1 VRNETG
7 CSRAEKSARPLQNVK
22 KSHETNSTVT
32 MQGLVS
38 PLPAPPAT
46 ASPETVRPRRLSDA
60 FLYAVLAALV
70 VAAWQFSRLEYFTSG
85 DDIGY
90 WIGVAGATMMLLL
103 FSYPLRKYLRF
114 THRWGK
120 VKWWFVAHMT
130 LGIGGP
136 LLILVHSTFRLRSIN
151 ATVALVSMLIVAI
164 SGVAG
169 RFLYLRIHR
178 DLQGKRSDLAELQQ
192 RAGFAEGQIRSRFR
206 FAPKAAERL
215 LKFEVDALAGGR
227 GWGSTLR
234 RVLILPLRKQ
244 WVYRACVRDLSEQL
258 RLIAREQNWSRV
270 QALRRRRQ
278 ALQLTREYLRC
289 VVHVAQFTA
298 YERLFALWHVL
309 HVPFV
314 YLLVITACF
323 HIFAV
328 HAY

>member
-1 VRNETG
+1 
-7 CSRAEKSARPLQNVK
+7 
-22 KSHETNSTVT
+22 

-38 PLPAPPAT
+38 PLPAPPAGADLAPGRT
-46 ASPETVRPRRLSDA
+46 RRFKDIY
-60 FLYAVLAALV
+60 LYALIAVLV
-70 VAAWQFSRLEYFTSG
+70 VSAWLFSRLGYFKPG
-85 DDIGY
+85 DDVGY

-120 VKWWFVAHMT
+120 IKWWFILHMT
-130 LGIGGP
+130 LGVCGP
-136 LLILVHSTFRLRSIN
+136 LLILLHSTFTLRSLN
-151 ATVALVSMLIVAI
+151 ATVALVSMLIVAG
-164 SGVAG
+164 SGIAG

-178 DLQGKRSDLAELQQ
+178 DLQGKRSNLAELQR
-192 RAGFAEGQIRSRFR
+192 RAGFAEGQIKSRFR
-206 FAPKAAERL
+206 FAPQVAEQL
-215 LKFEVDALAGGR
+215 LAFEVNALAGDH
-227 GWGSTLR
+227 GWSTVLQ
-234 RVLILPLRKQ
+234 RVVVLPLRKQ
-244 WVYRACVRDLSEQL
+244 WVYRKCMRELTEQL

-278 ALQLTREYLRC
+278 ALQLTRDYLLC
-289 VVHVAQFTA
+289 VVRVAQFSA

>member
-1 VRNETG
+1 
-7 CSRAEKSARPLQNVK
+7 
-22 KSHETNSTVT
+22 VT
-32 MQGLVS
+32 RQGLVS
-38 PLPAPPAT
+38 PLQAPSAG
-46 ASPETVRPRRLSDA
+46 AAPEPVRARRLSDA
-60 FLYAVLAALV
+60 FLYAVLAALL
-70 VAAWQFSRLEYFTSG
+70 VAAWQFSRLDYFTSG
-85 DDIGY
+85 DDVGY

-120 VKWWFVAHMT
+120 IKWWFIVHMT

-136 LLILVHSTFRLRSIN
+136 LLILVHSTFRLRSVN
-151 ATVALVSMLIVAI
+151 ATVALFSMLIVAA

-178 DLQGKRSDLAELQQ
+178 DLQGKRSDLAELQR

-206 FAPKAAERL
+206 FAPKVAERL
-215 LKFEVDALAGGR
+215 LEFEVDALAGGQ
-227 GWGSTLR
+227 GWGSMLR
-234 RVLILPLRKQ
+234 RVVFLPLRKQ
-244 WVYRACVRDLSEQL
+244 WAYRACVRELSEQL

-278 ALQLTREYLRC
+278 ALQLTRDYLRS
-289 VVHVAQFTA
+289 VVHVAQFSA

-323 HIFAV
+323 HVFAV